1 MIHAT
6 HSDDREVQAQLCAY
20 NNAFEEL
27 DLMFRWD
34 VRTYHGL
41 ASADSDYA
49 KIAQYIESHC
59 PHLLKA
65 YSADF
70 LCQAI
75 VDRKNAVLE
84 ACRSNTVKNDDSAR
98 RARLWRS
105 RNEESLGSSAHA

>member
-1 MIHAT
+1 MTHAT

-20 NNAFEEL
+20 NSAFEEL

-34 VRTYHGL
+34 TDTYRSL
-41 ASADSDYA
+41 ASADSDYGR
-49 KIAQYIESHC
+49 IAQYIETHC
-59 PHLLKA
+59 PHLLTA

-75 VDRKNAVLE
+75 VERKNSVLE
-84 ACRSNTVKNDDSAR
+84 ACRANTVKNDDSAR

-105 RNEESLGSSAHA
+105 RNEQSVAHA

>member
-1 MIHAT
+1 MNHAT
-6 HSDDREVQAQLCAY
+6 HSDDRETQAQLCAY

-34 VRTYHGL
+34 ADTYRSL
-41 ASADSDYA
+41 AAVESDYGR
-49 KIAQYIESHC
+49 IANYIESHC
-59 PHLLKA
+59 PHLLTA

-75 VDRKNAVLE
+75 VERKNAVLE
-84 ACRSNTVKNDDSAR
+84 ACRANTVKNDDSAR

-105 RNEESLGSSAHA
+105 RNEVAAHA